1 MSVSQSVWCHHNKRH
16 VPTRQLRPLLCVDS
30 ITPIHSASALN
41 NAHNKTDI
49 ICLTETWQKK
59 QDFFALNEAT
69 PPGYVYLQK
78 PHSERGGGGLAVIHR
93 ANIPIKE
100 VTVPATTTFEGVIF
114 NLAGSSQLQCVLVY
128 RPPKAP
134 AAFLS
139 ELCEL
144 LTPVCATSPS
154 TLLLGD
160 FNIHVDT
167 SSCKFASEFLSLLDC
182 FNSVQHVQGPT
193 HSRGHTLDLVCSTG
207 FPLTNLQCLDLAVSD
222 HRAIIFNVPA
232 SLPRQRPRW
241 TIMFRNIKTVSIQ
254 AFSSLIA
261 NYWTTDSSISTPDDM
276 VVSYNTALSLSLDSL
291 APLKIRTVS
300 FTRPAPW
307 FTTELHYMKATGRRL
322 ERLYKRTALTV
333 PQLAFKEHVT
343 SYKKVL
349 SQARTRYYS
358 TLIESQQNH
367 PRALF
372 STINRLLSH
381 RTAPHPSAG
390 SDLCSK
396 FHDFFQA
403 EVDCIHQQ
411 LLVPPSTPLGSL
423 PQDVASPA
431 TCPSFSSFTP
441 VDATQITELVTKA
454 KASSCSLD
462 PMPTALVKACLRS
475 VCPRIVNIV
484 NASVPSSHQP

>member
-1 MSVSQSVWCHHNKRH
+1 MGKIQYTSAELCSLVTNFAPDSVSIIKALGLLRCSWNIHWDSRRKLIYSGSSIFSTLSVSQSVWRHHNKHH
-16 VPTRQLRPLLCVDS
+16 VPTRQLHPLLCVDS
-30 ITPIHSASALN
+30 ITPIQSASALN
-41 NAHNKTDI
+41 NALTFMMLNVRSLNNKPLLIHEIIWEHKINI

-78 PHSERGGGGLAVIHR
+78 PHSEGGGGALAVIHR

-100 VTVPATTTFEGVIF
+100 ITVPATTTFEGVIF

-128 RPPKAP
+128 RPPRLLLLFCLKC
-134 AAFLS
+134 LS
-139 ELCEL
+139 S
-144 LTPVCATSPS
+144 SPQS
-154 TLLLGD
+154 VLHLYPHLLGD

-222 HRAIIFNVPA
+222 HCAIIFNVPA

-241 TIMFRNIKTVSIQ
+241 TITFRNIKTVSIQ
-254 AFSSLIA
+254 AFSSLIS

-322 ERLYKRTALTV
+322 ERLYKRTGLTV
-333 PQLAFKEHVT
+333 HQLAFKEHVT
-343 SYKKVL
+343 SYKEAL
-349 SQARTRYYS
+349 SQARS
-358 TLIESQQNH
+358 
-367 PRALF
+367 
-372 STINRLLSH
+372 
-381 RTAPHPSAG
+381 
-390 SDLCSK
+390 
-396 FHDFFQA
+396 
-403 EVDCIHQQ
+403 
-411 LLVPPSTPLGSL
+411 
-423 PQDVASPA
+423 
-431 TCPSFSSFTP
+431 
-441 VDATQITELVTKA
+441 
-454 KASSCSLD
+454 
-462 PMPTALVKACLRS
+462 
-475 VCPRIVNIV
+475 
-484 NASVPSSHQP
+484 